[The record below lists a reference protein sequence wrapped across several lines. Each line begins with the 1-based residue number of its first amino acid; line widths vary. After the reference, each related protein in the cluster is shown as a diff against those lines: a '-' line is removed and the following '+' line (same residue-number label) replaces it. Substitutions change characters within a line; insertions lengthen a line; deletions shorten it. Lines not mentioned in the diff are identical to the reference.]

1 MTLHGN
7 VLHVW
12 WCSLSLMMSLVR
24 HICVSRWSP
33 SPLAGADRLGGPRL
47 RTPSCSWL
55 CLIPATGKGA
65 GHRVGGSQA
74 LISSSTELGG
84 HTCSIVHQGS
94 SLETRPSVYLA
105 GHAGTL
111 RLQVPEFQ
119 APRGNRIFSMDRIVF
134 TDGLG
139 PWATLIGMVGTLP
152 QLRFLEASRGPVL
165 PAGPSQHSLRS
176 AVWNSFLH
184 TCDVT

>member
-12 WCSLSLMMSLVR
+12 WCSLSLMMSLAR

-47 RTPSCSWL
+47 RTPSCSRL
-55 CLIPATGKGA
+55 CLTPATGKGA

-94 SLETRPSVYLA
+94 SSETRA
-105 GHAGTL
+105 QCL
-111 RLQVPEFQ
+111 R
-119 APRGNRIFSMDRIVF
+119 G
-134 TDGLG
+134 
-139 PWATLIGMVGTLP
+139 W
-152 QLRFLEASRGPVL
+152 SRRHPL
-165 PAGPSQHSLRS
+165 PAGARAPGSQRESDTQQGPHCFHRRFRPLSHSHRNGGNPPAVQAPGGEPWASLASRPLS
-176 AVWNSFLH
+176 A
-184 TCDVT
+184 